1 MGPAGFTR
9 IIRSSQPLFR
19 VVITMEQTQS
29 PPVYWD
35 KHRIPF
41 NLTLAFSALVA
52 AYGAYLFFAEGNK
65 ILIFAGLAV
74 GAYSWFT
81 NPKQYLIFPDRLHVV
96 YGRPRV
102 KIIYFS
108 DISRLEMRALA
119 TPDRL
124 RVWPKS
130 GRRVVVM
137 AKDVDAF
144 YEKLDQALGD
154 YRRLH
159 PEDFYDDPPAPESAV
174 VEGAI
179 VEPPTVVS
187 DLPPSDQSS
196 GDKPQDQDNASP
208 Y

>member
-1 MGPAGFTR
+1 ME
-9 IIRSSQPLFR
+9 Q
-19 VVITMEQTQS
+19 MEQTENQ
-29 PPVYWD
+29 PIYWD

-52 AYGAYLFFAEGNK
+52 SYGAYLFFAEGNK

-81 NPKQYLIFPDRLHVV
+81 NPKQYLIFPDRVQVV

-108 DISRLEMRALA
+108 DISRLEMRQLA

-130 GRRVVVM
+130 GRRVVLM
-137 AKDVDAF
+137 AKDVEAF
-144 YEKLDQALGD
+144 YEQLDRALGD

-159 PEDFYDDPPAPESAV
+159 PDEFYDADAPASGSAIIDAPAVERPPAA
-174 VEGAI
+174 
-179 VEPPTVVS
+179 
-187 DLPPSDQSS
+187 SDQSAS
-196 GDKPQDQDNASP
+196 DQSAADNPDNPENASP